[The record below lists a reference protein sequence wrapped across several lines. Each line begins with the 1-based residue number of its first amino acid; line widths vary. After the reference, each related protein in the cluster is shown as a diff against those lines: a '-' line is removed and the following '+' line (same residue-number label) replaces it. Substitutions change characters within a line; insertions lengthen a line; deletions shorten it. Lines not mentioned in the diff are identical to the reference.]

1 MKKFYFLFLF
11 ALIASISNL
20 YAAEKT
26 VTFDFSTDPGAVSGI
41 KNGEIMVSFKTPGVA
56 PVWKESN
63 GGEIRAYAK
72 NTITVSSAKKIKAIK
87 FTFNKDDGNKITS
100 TPTGFTSP
108 TWTGESESVEFK
120 IGGKSGHR
128 KVKTIEVTY
137 DAPVETKCA
146 TPTFNLENGK
156 TYTDAQTLEITST
169 TADATIHYTVNG
181 GGPKTG
187 QPAEFTEN
195 GKYTVEAW
203 ATKDGLTDSEHAS
216 ITFTIAKKCAAPT
229 FTPAAGFLK
238 LGNAITFTSATADAE
253 ISYQYSYNGG
263 EYTSFVK
270 GTSFTPDKEGTYK
283 IIAKATKTGL
293 EDGVSGEQIYEV
305 ENWVFY
311 ESFDKNDGTGGN
323 DGQWN
328 GNIATSS
335 IKYDVT
341 GWTCEYE
348 KGANKCAKF
357 GTSSKKGTATTP
369 ALTDLEGDAILTFKA
384 APWNTEGGKM
394 SVTISDG
401 TIETS
406 EFELINNT
414 FTEYSVKISGG
425 ATSKIT
431 FTSSEY
437 RFFLDEVKVKQVAVA
452 TPTITPNGG
461 DVKVGDKITFAT
473 KTDGATLSYSTD
485 EGKTWTPGSEYAA
498 ATVGALNLWVKA
510 TKGSDESAVAKAT
523 FNVVDPNAIGSVNI
537 NITAD
542 KTAKTGELFGTMTV
556 AVPMPINATVMDV
569 VIKKDGKE
577 FSSDKNLTAEFS
589 KEITETGT
597 YEIEVIAMNDNEG
610 ITEDKKTAK
619 FYSNKL
625 TDIEDFLLYGPECNN
640 LFGSDVVY
648 EFTCPLSV
656 TFSNGENLWVTDGTD
671 GMLIF
676 KKGGF
681 STAYTNGTVFAK
693 GIKGQYTVY
702 RNTIELLNPTLT
714 ETTEGAT
721 IDPKQIEIA
730 GISADNQNQFV
741 IIKDAV
747 LNVKNETFADAAGN
761 TVDMYDKKF
770 CTVPA
775 DGTYDVVGIVSYYG
789 YSEAE
794 AATQVYP
801 LAFLTAPTATLGF
814 TAAEI
819 NEMPWLAANDIVLT
833 DEVTEVKDASC
844 VKLTCEEGAQIE
856 YTLKLADS
864 TSTATVESGA
874 EIVGLA
880 KDEVYELTVCAVK
893 GGYKSASR
901 KYMFTITGSTS
912 SVSSMSAEGVKVFA
926 AEGGVEV
933 VAEEAAEVAVYTAA
947 GQLVRQARVAEGSTL
962 VNVAPGFYV
971 VRANGTATKVIVR

>member
-26 VTFDFSTDPGAVSGI
+26 VTFDFSTNPGAVSGI
-41 KNGEIMVSFKTPGVA
+41 KNGEITVSFKTPGVT
-56 PVWKESN
+56 PVWK

-87 FTFNKDDGNKITS
+87 FTFNKDDGNEITS
-100 TPTGFTSP
+100 TPTGFTDP
-108 TWTGESESVEFK
+108 TWTGESESVVFK
-120 IGGKSGHR
+120 IGGTKGHR

-137 DAPVETKCA
+137 EEGAETQCA
-146 TPTFNLENGK
+146 T
-156 TYTDAQTLEITST
+156 
-169 TADATIHYTVNG
+169 
-181 GGPKTG
+181 
-187 QPAEFTEN
+187 
-195 GKYTVEAW
+195 
-203 ATKDGLTDSEHAS
+203 
-216 ITFTIAKKCAAPT
+216 PT
-229 FTPAAGFLK
+229 FTPAAGYLK

-305 ENWVFY
+305 GNLVFY

-323 DGQWN
+323 DGKWS
-328 GNIATSS
+328 GSIASND
-335 IKYDVT
+335 IQYDVT

-369 ALTDLEGDAILTFKA
+369 ALADLEGDAILTFKA

-431 FTSSEY
+431 FTSSED

-597 YEIEVIAMNDNEG
+597 YEIDVTANNDKEIIG
-610 ITEDKKTAK
+610 DKKTAE

-625 TDIEDFLLYGPECNN
+625 TDIADFLLYGPECNN

-656 TFSNGENLWVTDGTD
+656 TYANGSNLWVTDGTD

-676 KKGGF
+676 QRGGF

-702 RNTIELLNPTLT
+702 NNTIELTEPVLT

-721 IDPKQIEIA
+721 VDPKQIEIA
-730 GISADNQNQFV
+730 AISADNQNQFV

-775 DGTYDVVGIVSYYG
+775 DGTYDVVGIVSYFG
-789 YSEAE
+789 YSGAVP
-794 AATQVYP
+794 ATQVYP
-801 LAFLTAPTATLGF
+801 LAFSTAPTATLGF

-819 NEMPWLAANDIVLT
+819 NEMSWLAANDKVLT
-833 DEVTEVKDASC
+833 EDGSFEDINASC

-856 YTLKLADS
+856 YTLDS
-864 TSTATVESGA
+864 GEPSPSTATVESGT
-874 EIVGLA
+874 EIGFT
-880 KDEVYELTVCAVK
+880 DGESYMLTVCAVK

-901 KYMFTITGSTS
+901 EYMFSIGKTS

-933 VAEEAAEVAVYTAA
+933 VADEATDVAVYTAA

-971 VRANGTATKVIVR
+971 VRVNGTATKVIVR

>member
-11 ALIASISNL
+11 ALIASIGNL
-20 YAAEKT
+20 YAVEKT
-26 VTFDFSTDPGAVSGI
+26 VTFDFSTNPGAVSGI
-41 KNGEIMVSFKTPGVA
+41 KNGEITVSFKTPGVT
-56 PVWKESN
+56 PVWK

-87 FTFNKDDGNKITS
+87 FTFNKDDGNEITS
-100 TPTGFTSP
+100 TPTGFTDP
-108 TWTGESESVEFK
+108 TWTGESESVVFK
-120 IGGKSGHR
+120 IGGTKGHR

-137 DAPVETKCA
+137 EEGAETQCA
-146 TPTFNLENGK
+146 T
-156 TYTDAQTLEITST
+156 
-169 TADATIHYTVNG
+169 
-181 GGPKTG
+181 
-187 QPAEFTEN
+187 
-195 GKYTVEAW
+195 
-203 ATKDGLTDSEHAS
+203 
-216 ITFTIAKKCAAPT
+216 PT
-229 FTPAAGFLK
+229 FTPAAGYLK

-305 ENWVFY
+305 GNLVFY

-323 DGQWN
+323 DGKWS
-328 GNIATSS
+328 GSIASND
-335 IKYDVT
+335 IQYDVT

-431 FTSSEY
+431 FTSSED

-597 YEIEVIAMNDNEG
+597 YEIDVTANNDKE
-610 ITEDKKTAK
+610 ITGDKKTAE

-625 TDIEDFLLYGPECNN
+625 TDIGDFLLYGPECNN

-656 TFSNGENLWVTDGTD
+656 TYANGSNLWVTDGTD

-676 KKGGF
+676 QRGGF

-702 RNTIELLNPTLT
+702 NNTIELLNPTLT

-730 GISADNQNQFV
+730 AISADNQNQFV

-775 DGTYDVVGIVSYYG
+775 DGTYDVVGIVSYFG
-789 YSEAE
+789 YSGAVP
-794 AATQVYP
+794 ATQVYP

-819 NEMPWLAANDIVLT
+819 NEMSWLAANDKVLT
-833 DEVTEVKDASC
+833 EDGSFEDINASC

-856 YTLKLADS
+856 YTLDS
-864 TSTATVESGA
+864 GEPSPSTATVESGT
-874 EIVGLA
+874 EIGFT
-880 KDEVYELTVCAVK
+880 DGESYMLTVCAVK

-901 KYMFTITGSTS
+901 EYMFSIGKTS
-912 SVSSMSAEGVKVFA
+912 SVSSMSSEGVKVFA

-933 VAEEAAEVAVYTAA
+933 VAEEATDVAVYTAA